1 MGNYFSDENQSDL
14 SVNMTPEQYNQYNQY
29 LQNTRQQI
37 RNPNQSNN
45 HNARDNHPRVNNY
58 NARQNNQQQN
68 HQQPN
73 RNHRQNNQQHN
84 HQQPNRNHQL
94 NNQQHNHQRP
104 NQNFQQNNQQQNH
117 QQPNRNHQLNNQQQ
131 NHQQQRIQNSR
142 QNNQQ
147 NSQYSDNLQYTKLN
161 ITDRDIMTNN
171 DITIESIDPLDILS
185 KEQINLNELLN
196 KYKSLRRIYHPDRNP
211 SGGEMFIKINQ
222 AVNNLLLIKNKN
234 TKKNNFNELKH
245 SFINTTENESAPQ
258 PVKFNCDKFT
268 KKNFNKF
275 FTENQFEDDKIESGY
290 GYMMTERSNT
300 REDINIE
307 RLNIKKNQFNNHF
320 INKNQHVSEDIIEY
334 REPEAPNQNN
344 YTNYDKL
351 GEKTTNFTSY
361 NPQISFTDYKDAYDE
376 SKMINDQQYNIKTR
390 KYEEYKTQRKS
401 DSLKLTEE
409 QERVINNNKLLQ
421 QQKSSQRINNMAQRR
436 MKLSDYANNL
446 NKLMLG
452 PN

>member
-37 RNPNQSNN
+37 RNPIQSNN
-45 HNARDNHPRVNNY
+45 HNAHDNHQRVNNH
-58 NARQNNQQQN
+58 NARQYN
-68 HQQPN
+68 
-73 RNHRQNNQQHN
+73 
-84 HQQPNRNHQL
+84 QQPNRNHQ
-94 NNQQHNHQRP
+94 Q
-104 NQNFQQNNQQQNH
+104 
-117 QQPNRNHQLNNQQQ
+117 NNQQQ

-147 NSQYSDNLQYTKLN
+147 NSQYSNNTQYTKLN

-211 SGGEMFIKINQ
+211 GGGDMFIKINQ

-258 PVKFNCDKFT
+258 PVKFNRDKFT

-320 INKNQHVSEDIIEY
+320 INKKQRVSEDIIEY

-436 MKLSDYANNL
+436 MKLNDYANNL

>member
-1 MGNYFSDENQSDL
+1 
-14 SVNMTPEQYNQYNQY
+14 
-29 LQNTRQQI
+29 
-37 RNPNQSNN
+37 
-45 HNARDNHPRVNNY
+45 
-58 NARQNNQQQN
+58 
-68 HQQPN
+68 
-73 RNHRQNNQQHN
+73 
-84 HQQPNRNHQL
+84 
-94 NNQQHNHQRP
+94 
-104 NQNFQQNNQQQNH
+104 
-117 QQPNRNHQLNNQQQ
+117 
-131 NHQQQRIQNSR
+131 
-142 QNNQQ
+142 
-147 NSQYSDNLQYTKLN
+147 
-161 ITDRDIMTNN
+161 MTNN

-211 SGGEMFIKINQ
+211 SGGDMFIKINQ

-258 PVKFNCDKFT
+258 PVKFNRDKFT

-320 INKNQHVSEDIIEY
+320 INKKQHVSEDIIEY